1 MDKRPIVYPYQEIL
15 FINTKKLLGIMRGCD
30 YKESAQE
37 NFGGKR
43 TALYSDCDDSYIN
56 LCMYENS

>member
-1 MDKRPIVYPYQEIL
+1 
-15 FINTKKLLGIMRGCD
+15 MRGCD

-43 TALYSDCDDSYIN
+43 TALYSDCDDGYIN
-56 LCMYENS
+56 LCMY